1 MFILKTIKLVLYRI
15 QHDFSSNKIILTLFL
30 LGSIACTLFFIY
42 FFGTTSTKT
51 VEYSNS
57 MEYRSY
63 EIKLEEKTDYAYAES
78 VIKEIDNISNAE
90 FSTALEDNW
99 LPKEFREGISGNI
112 STCII
117 NNEPMGVIK
126 GRSSFTEE
134 EIKNG
139 AKAIIIPDMINN
151 SIDVGESVKINNINY
166 KIVGQAGFGD
176 FYITPKVYAQNY
188 LVDRINI
195 ILKKNISIKE
205 SKELLKMLNQK
216 FPHCVAES
224 SPLNYY
230 QMAEEAFPAQM
241 IVFSAL
247 YIMFALSF
255 MFIMKFMVDRN
266 SRENIIY
273 SIVGASRKKV
283 IFIAV
288 LESIVLSAVATA
300 VAVIIH
306 ISLYDVF
313 FKNINLSENVVYTLG
328 DYILIFLMV
337 IFLSLIVSLP
347 FIIKC
352 CNSSLIE
359 SKNKYSEI

>member
-1 MFILKTIKLVLYRI
+1 MLDLKTIKLVLYRI
-15 QHDFSSNKIILTLFL
+15 QHDFSSNKIILILFL
-30 LGSIACTLFFIY
+30 LSSIACTLFFIY

-57 MEYRSY
+57 MEYRTY
-63 EIKLEEKTDYAYAES
+63 DLKLEEKTDYAYAES
-78 VIKEIDNISNAE
+78 VINEIDNISNVE
-90 FSTALEDNW
+90 FSTVLEDSQ
-99 LPKEFREGISGNI
+99 LPKELRGGMSYNI
-112 STCII
+112 ITRII
-117 NNEPMGVIK
+117 NNEPRGFIK
-126 GRSSFTEE
+126 GRGNFTEE
-134 EIKNG
+134 EIKND
-139 AKAIIIPDMINN
+139 AKAVIIPNMINTN
-151 SIDVGESVKINNINY
+151 INIGESIKINNINY
-166 KIVGQAGFGD
+166 KVVGQSGFGD

-188 LVDRINI
+188 LVDRVDIV
-195 ILKKNISIKE
+195 LKENGSIKE
-205 SKELLKMLNQK
+205 SNELLKMLNQR
-216 FPHCVAES
+216 FPHCAVES
-224 SPLNYY
+224 SPLDYY

-283 IFIAV
+283 VFIAV
-288 LESIVLSAVATA
+288 LESIILSAISTA

-313 FKNINLSENVVYTLG
+313 FKNINLSENIVYTPG
-328 DYILIFLMV
+328 DYILIFIMI